1 MDHSLYFKEPPHESL
16 WLIFDCSLNTI
27 QEIFSII
34 DMLRSVPY
42 PENEIIESLS
52 NIRFSDL
59 TMNQLKYIHGKVKWS
74 EKTEYLLEELV
85 EEFNRQRKDKQVVK
99 LPQPIIKKN
108 KSIMS
113 EIRIPPFM
121 KKPIK
126 LNK

>member
-74 EKTEYLLEELV
+74 EKTEYLALPANLGSLTY
-85 EEFNRQRKDKQVVK
+85 FTK
-99 LPQPIIKKN
+99 LCLRKKN
-108 KSIMS
+108 
-113 EIRIPPFM
+113 
-121 KKPIK
+121 
-126 LNK
+126 